1 LKLFSLSFGV
11 VVVVFVDD
19 DAVVHFVEGL
29 VLVKY
34 SSEWRK
40 KFGKDL
46 FVFRTGKHVLDIGFR
61 NHPDATMKD
70 L

>member
-19 DAVVHFVEGL
+19 DAVAHFVEDL
-29 VLVKY
+29 VPVKF
-34 SSEWRK
+34 SSEWKK

-46 FVFRTGKHVLDIGFR
+46 FAFQTGKHVLDIDFW
-61 NHPDATMKD
+61 NHSDATMKD